1 MGKPNPPKSMTG
13 PKRENT
19 TKFVTEWKS
28 ANNYKDEKNGWKHLT
43 AYVYYNDDTQG
54 YDHSF
59 AGQGSKGEGP
69 AYYRRVGVSTT
80 RFTHK
85 INRKKWA
92 PFNKGKEL
100 RCISVIVESDNEDGV
115 GVSKLVR
122 MNFDLPKN
130 PKCTFEY
137 DDTTGLLRMIC
148 EAPTH
153 DKKDRYDC
161 VYKVYRQDTKTN
173 SSRYK
178 DGKKRYALNANA
190 KEIKGTTTKTE
201 FVLTSNVEQMALL
214 PGSSIKF
221 IVELTSRGFRG
232 NTTKTFSYI
241 IKPPVAVAI
250 KKIDISNDDKLN
262 LTKNA
267 LLYKNT
273 TGMVRVFYYSVDSA
287 DYYQKAATDYTLQR
301 LVTSYDVNRAVEV
314 AVRDGWTDV
323 DTNLGST
330 SDSKKVSKVADAV
343 MGEPTLEVLTAMGFN
358 NNAHV
363 FDVRV
368 WYRIKSVRQGMVR
381 YSTPAQCKEL
391 ASPVPSAKND
401 YSGFMCL
408 RNSVT
413 EPGTAIE
420 GLVGWQ
426 LYADGDSRS
435 NEGVTNPNWKDAT
448 WTTIVE
454 WSEHRHAIASNNKP
468 NTLEITW
475 KYSASKHNTAY
486 ANYVERVKKG
496 EFGDPSDLKTWH
508 KSAFFALYGLSPG
521 VKYYLWTRRH
531 MVLGEYDE
539 YGPRTA
545 APSGYFPFTP
555 IDNPT
560 SVQVYTEE
568 NYIYG
573 RDMLV
578 SWAHNAVCDQKSWNI
593 YVIPYN
599 TKYLENTT
607 LVKSIPKK
615 LIASGTGKMNSY
627 KINGG
632 ILNEIQPKC
641 AYGNKKYFTITKKMG
656 IVVGVSTGGK
666 EILSCSDDKGRFI
679 GANYLDIGHIPTG
692 KLKYIGSK
700 TTTNYSLSINGGYSG
715 TTIVLNFKATTT
727 PNTNAI
733 TFKLVDVRCS
743 NMRYKS
749 HLNYTITI
757 KNSNNQVRYKYNGVV
772 RSKTKEASGTLLSTT
787 VKLNKSITV
796 ESYNAKIY
804 LSFTGY
810 KTQQGGY
817 YIDYNGTKRSIPAS
831 NSTPIVGK
839 KIKVPR
845 TTTKTYKEL
854 PTAYLFSR
862 TSTVTGEISVF
873 AVSDTAYRLPDGE
886 HLQPAGEC
894 VFTKN
899 IASSKFGKTDD
910 VLNAAEKKA
919 FKSIITGSKKY
930 PYVAKVNVYSHRNMF
945 DKSQY
950 VIQAYLRDTYDT
962 SLVSASMT
970 KTFTHNPQHEAR
982 VCGKGSRVEGS
993 KKPYQMNKNLAKST
1007 VSKGSSILDA
1017 KQPPSPS
1024 VVIKIERPTNYNS
1037 SDRYDIYR
1045 MTPDGGVRIAKDRK
1059 FDGKTFK
1066 DRYAPYSN
1074 DKILRY
1080 AIVTITAGGDMAWR
1094 ELRYSLK
1101 HTPGMRFDWGSIDNE
1116 RSLELP
1122 YDVELND
1129 SYTKDVRVDTYL
1141 DGSVSAHFNKAIVRK
1156 ASNKAKLVK
1165 CDFTKTYS
1173 DPLKF
1178 AMVRELARYAGP
1190 VFFRADNGVAYEC
1203 VVEVDGIDENYDS
1216 LVSPVSFKLTEINP
1230 PSSRYSSTVRKRD
1243 SKKFTPSSVGQS
1255 GTTVAQDT
1263 ISTHLLM
1270 DYVAKDKAG
1279 KSIVKSKSFSLASK
1293 KTYDDVKIYYST
1305 TISDKTY
1312 KFNFPVMCVDLR
1324 HAINKEMAT
1333 GVIGKTKNNYSV
1345 YMRLLVKEGN
1355 TTLHDKTY
1363 LYGKMDGA
1371 TYKMLTPPLT
1381 MADPTFSVKRG
1392 KANRNI
1398 AIKMIVSM
1406 MKDVSDDVNYK
1417 LTYGKYVLYY
1427 TQDSNPGGNK
1437 PYSVRIGFDKI
1448 VCGVMSSSVSRN
1460 FRITV
1465 SAVPYGHS
1473 KYSSSQIYY
1482 TSDTIAITNKID
1494 KKTTHSLGKGFYL
1507 ARDHMKKN
1515 KTVYVNLISQNEAVS
1530 KKMVVKGF
1538 HDMTKLHTNIT
1549 NPETKNVTI
1558 KKK

>member
-13 PKRENT
+13 PKREST
-19 TKFVTEWKS
+19 EKFVTEWKS
-28 ANNYKDEKNGWKHLT
+28 ANNYKDEKKGWKHLT
-43 AYVYYNDDTQG
+43 AYVYYNDDTKG

-59 AGQGSKGEGP
+59 DGKGSKGEGP

-80 RFTHK
+80 KFTHK
-85 INRKKWA
+85 IDRKKWA

-100 RCISVIVESDNEDGV
+100 RCLSVIVESDNEDGV
-115 GVSKLVR
+115 AVSKLVR
-122 MNFDLPKN
+122 INFDLPKT

-137 DDTTGLLRMIC
+137 DDTTGLLKITC

-190 KEIKGTTTKTE
+190 KEIKGTTTNTE
-201 FVLTSNVEQMALL
+201 FTLTSNVEQMALL

-232 NTTKTFSYI
+232 NVTKSFSYI
-241 IKPPVAVAI
+241 IKPPAAVAI
-250 KKIDISNDDKLN
+250 KKIDISNGDKLN
-262 LTKNA
+262 LAKNA
-267 LLYKNT
+267 LQYKST

-301 LVTSYDVNRAVEV
+301 LVTAYDVNRAVEA
-314 AVRDGWTDV
+314 AVQDGWADV

-343 MGEPTLEVLTAMGFN
+343 MGEPTLDVLTAMGFN

-363 FDVRV
+363 FDTRV
-368 WYRIKSVRQGMVR
+368 WYRVKSVRQGMVR
-381 YSTPAQCKEL
+381 YSTPDQCSQL
-391 ASPVPSAKND
+391 ASPPPTAKND

-408 RNSVT
+408 RNSSK
-413 EPGTAIE
+413 EPGTSIE
-420 GLVGWQ
+420 GVVGWQ
-426 LYADGDSRS
+426 KYADNDPNS
-435 NEGVTNPNWKDAT
+435 NEGVTNPNWKDAI

-454 WSEHRHAIASNNKP
+454 WSEHRYAAASNNKP
-468 NTLEITW
+468 NTLEIDW
-475 KYSASKHNTAY
+475 KYSATNHNKVY
-486 ANYVERVKKG
+486 ENYVERVKNG
-496 EFGDPSDLKTWH
+496 EFGEPSDLKTWH

-555 IDNPT
+555 IDDPT

-568 NYIYG
+568 NYVYG

-578 SWAHNAVCDQKSWNI
+578 SWTHNAVCDQKSWNI

-599 TKYLENTT
+599 SKYIENTT

-615 LIASGTGKMNSY
+615 LIASGTGKLNSY
-627 KINGG
+627 KVSGG
-632 ILNEIQPKC
+632 VLNEIQPKC
-641 AYGNKKYFTITKKMG
+641 SYGNKKYFTVTKKMG

-666 EILSCSDDKGRFI
+666 EVLSCSDEKGRFI
-679 GANYLDIGHIPTG
+679 GANYVDIGHIPSG
-692 KLKYIGSK
+692 KLKYLGIK
-700 TTTNYSLSINGGYSG
+700 TTNNYSLTINGGYPG
-715 TTIVLNFKATTT
+715 TTIVLNFKVTTT

-733 TFKLVDVRCS
+733 TFKLVNITCS
-743 NMRYKS
+743 DMRYQS
-749 HLNYTITI
+749 YLNYTIKI
-757 KNSNNQVRYKYNGVV
+757 KNGNNQVKFNQSGVL
-772 RSKTKEASGTLLSTT
+772 RSKTKAVNSSKLTT
-787 VKLNKSITV
+787 TTDLNKSITI
-796 ESYNAKIY
+796 ESYSAKIY
-804 LSFTGY
+804 LMFTGY
-810 KTQQGGY
+810 KTQKGGY
-817 YIDYNGTKRSIPAS
+817 YVSDSGVTRAIPSS
-831 NSTPIVGK
+831 NSTSIVGK
-839 KIKVPR
+839 TITAPMTK
-845 TTTKTYKEL
+845 TKTYAES

-899 IASSKFGKTDD
+899 IPSSKFGKTSE

-919 FKSIITGSKKY
+919 FKSIITGTKKY
-930 PYVAKVNVYSHRNMF
+930 LYVAKVNVYSHRNMF

-950 VIQAYLRDTYDT
+950 VIQAYLRDTYD
-962 SLVSASMT
+962 SNLVSNSMT

-982 VCGKGSRVEGS
+982 VCGKKSRVEAS
-993 KKPYQMNKNLAKST
+993 KKPYQMNQSLANST
-1007 VSKGSSILDA
+1007 VSKGKDLLD
-1017 KQPPSPS
+1017 KRQTPSPS
-1024 VVIKIERPTNYNS
+1024 VVIKIDRPSNYNK

-1129 SYTKDVRVDTYL
+1129 SYTKDTRVDTYL
-1141 DGSVSAHFNKAIVRK
+1141 DGSVSAHFNKAVVRK

-1165 CDFTKTYS
+1165 CDFTKINS

-1203 VVEVDGIDENYDS
+1203 VVEVDGIEEKYDS
-1216 LVSPVSFKLTEINP
+1216 LVSPVSFNLTEINP
-1230 PSSRYSSTVRKRD
+1230 PSSRYSSTIRKRD
-1243 SKKFTPSSVGQS
+1243 SKTFTPSSVGQS
-1255 GTTVAQDT
+1255 TVSVAQGT
-1263 ISTHLLM
+1263 LSTYLLM
-1270 DYVAKDKAG
+1270 DYAG
-1279 KSIVKSKSFSLASK
+1279 KNASGETILKSKRFSLASK
-1293 KTYDDVKIYYST
+1293 KAYNDIKVYYSV
-1305 TISDKTY
+1305 TIDSKSY
-1312 KFNFPVMCVDLR
+1312 KFNFPVLCVDLR
-1324 HAINKEMAT
+1324 HAINKELAT
-1333 GVIGKTKNNYSV
+1333 GVVEKTKNDYSV
-1345 YMRLLVKEGN
+1345 YMRLVAKEGSII
-1355 TTLHDKTY
+1355 LHDKTY
-1363 LYGKMDGA
+1363 LYGNMGGT
-1371 TYKMLTPPLT
+1371 TYKMLTPPIT
-1381 MADPTFSVKRG
+1381 MANPTFTVSRE

-1398 AIKMIVSM
+1398 AIKMIVYM
-1406 MKDVSDDVNYK
+1406 MKDKSDDTSHK
-1417 LTYGKYVLYY
+1417 LTYGKYALYY
-1427 TQDSNPGGNK
+1427 GQDSNPGGNK

-1448 VCGVMSSSVSRN
+1448 VCGSTTSPVSRN

-1465 SAVPYGHS
+1465 SAVPYGNS
-1473 KYSSSQIYY
+1473 NYSSTQIYY
-1482 TSDTIAITNKID
+1482 SSDPITVTT
-1494 KKTTHSLGKGFYL
+1494 KKGSNSTHNLGLGFYL
-1507 ARDHMKKN
+1507 SRNHGKKN
-1515 KTVYVNLISQNEAVS
+1515 ITVYVNFISQNEAVS
-1530 KKMVVKGF
+1530 KKMVIKGF
-1538 HDMTKLHTNIT
+1538 QDLTTLHTNISD
-1549 NPETKNVTI
+1549 PETKNIIV